1 MELTNEFR
9 VAVPAAKT
17 WEFLTDVER
26 VAPCLPGATL
36 LSVDGDEFTGA
47 VKVKV
52 GPITVSYKGEAAF
65 VEKDAAAQRMVLKA
79 NGKEMRGNG
88 NAAAVVAAQLK
99 DEGDATSVVITTD
112 LTISGKAAQFGRGV
126 LSDVASNLIGQFAK
140 SLEAELI
147 GGSAAAAQT
156 PSATNQPAA
165 AGQTDTGDSVDLL
178 KVMAVPMAKRAAP
191 AIAALAAGAAI
202 GFLLGR
208 RNRKAQ
214 IHPAALKADDLLA
227 ALTRLVS

>member
-65 VEKDAAAQRMVLKA
+65 VEPLRQKAMPLTVTSLGAAAC
-79 NGKEMRGNG
+79 
-88 NAAAVVAAQLK
+88 
-99 DEGDATSVVITTD
+99 
-112 LTISGKAAQFGRGV
+112 
-126 LSDVASNLIGQFAK
+126 
-140 SLEAELI
+140 
-147 GGSAAAAQT
+147 
-156 PSATNQPAA
+156 
-165 AGQTDTGDSVDLL
+165 
-178 KVMAVPMAKRAAP
+178 
-191 AIAALAAGAAI
+191 
-202 GFLLGR
+202 
-208 RNRKAQ
+208 
-214 IHPAALKADDLLA
+214 
-227 ALTRLVS
+227 

>member
-1 MELTNEFR
+1 M
-9 VAVPAAKT
+9 
-17 WEFLTDVER
+17 
-26 VAPCLPGATL
+26 
-36 LSVDGDEFTGA
+36 
-47 VKVKV
+47 
-52 GPITVSYKGEAAF
+52 
-65 VEKDAAAQRMVLKA
+65 
-79 NGKEMRGNG
+79 GKERRRSAHGAQGQRQGQRGNG
-88 NAAAVVAAQLK
+88 NGRRRPAQLK
-99 DEGDATSVVITTD
+99 DKGDATSVVITTD

-202 GFLLGR
+202 VFLLGR

-214 IHPAALKADDLLA
+214 IHPAALRP
-227 ALTRLVS
+227 TICWRR